1 MPKSKKDGV
10 TLDLTSLKSKK
21 FKAHLAMRATGI
33 SEKSKLI
40 KKAAVA
46 QKLPQRKDDAAA
58 ARVLGAT
65 FAYPMG
71 GSYTD
76 VAKFDKAHRSDLYME
91 ANHTPAEDAYVGTPY
106 EGVARGDRP
115 AHSMLFYHHRN
126 PRGELGGA
134 SSTGGSGVNK
144 AWSAE
149 KIRKMMEEKRFGD
162 AMYQDMID
170 LMNTTYPNRGF
181 YALALWRAALYA
193 KRVGLID
200 GSGLEKIAGLLA
212 DFLPVA
218 QMSEAFADRDVAVEE

>member
-1 MPKSKKDGV
+1 MPKTNKSAVK
-10 TLDLTSLKSKK
+10 LDLTSVKSKK
-21 FKAHLAMRATGI
+21 FRAHLKMRANGI
-33 SEKSKLI
+33 SERSRLI
-40 KKAAVA
+40 KKGKVA
-46 QKLPQRKDDAAA
+46 QILTQRKQDAAA
-58 ARVLGAT
+58 ARVMGAR

-76 VAKFDKAHRSDLYME
+76 VAKFDAEHRGDLYME

-106 EGVARGDRP
+106 AVVARGDRP

-144 AWSAE
+144 GWSAE
-149 KIRKMMEEKRFGD
+149 KIRNLMMDGKFGE
-162 AMYQDMID
+162 AMYQDMVD

-193 KRVGLID
+193 KRVGLLD
-200 GSGLEKIAGLLA
+200 EAGLENIAGLLGG
-212 DFLPVA
+212 FLPSEHV
-218 QMSEAFADRDVAVEE
+218 SEAFSDRDVAVEN